1 MAALNV
7 HKEYTLSKRQ
17 YLVGALVVPF
27 LPVLLIFALDGFVG
41 ISSTFLSYAIL
52 FASSSLGAYSYQRYK
67 GSWELAIVYFVAAFA
82 FSWFS
87 LIWTS
92 CYVFSDC
99 I

>member
-1 MAALNV
+1 M
-7 HKEYTLSKRQ
+7 SKRQ
-17 YLVGALVVPF
+17 YLVRALVVPF
-27 LPVLLIFALDGFVG
+27 LPVLLIFALGEFVG
-41 ISSTFLSYAIL
+41 VSSTFVSYATL
-52 FASSSLGAYSYQRYK
+52 LMSSSLGAFSYQRYK